1 MYLGALYVQYIIKEG
16 SDVFMHPDKRA
27 AIKCVIVVLVIV
39 GIIAYNQYRKEWKG
53 AESFD
58 AYVHTLVVKGLID
71 EEPIPI
77 GDTYLETEYA
87 VFYNYSLGDDRLL
100 LVTYDIVDKKFGYEV
115 TYMPDEEYEDE

>member
-27 AIKCVIVVLVIV
+27 AIKWAIVILVIMS
-39 GIIAYNQYRKEWKG
+39 IIAYSLYRKEWKG
-53 AESFD
+53 AESFNT
-58 AYVHTLVVKGLID
+58 YVHTLVVKGLLD

-77 GDTYLETEYA
+77 EDTYLETEYA

-100 LVTYDIVDKKFGYEV
+100 LVTYDVVDKKFGYEV